1 MAAAILALVALT
13 AASPSSPQTAR
24 LDYEA
29 PAAPEEC
36 PSADA
41 LQDAVSA
48 RLGYVVWRGDASR
61 VVVVRIEARNS
72 RFAATVRIVDAGRPA
87 GRRELSAATCP
98 ALAASVV
105 LAISIAID
113 PLSAGRP
120 APEPAAPPEP
130 EPPPPPP
137 PPPPA
142 HPEPEPEPKGPPLQV
157 FGAVGGH
164 AAFFAAPKTT
174 GGALVQVGARLGA
187 FSAALEGRADL
198 PASLDVGDDG
208 RVESALLSAG
218 LVPCWH
224 VSAFEG
230 CLVVAAGVLRTDA
243 EGLVDARKGSA
254 FHALVGARVAARWPL
269 HPVVTLRLHADVAAV
284 VTRVELVDPMNGEA
298 LWTTPPLVASL
309 ALMAVVD
316 FL

>member
-1 MAAAILALVALT
+1 MAAGILALVALT

-29 PAAPEEC
+29 ADGSEDC
-36 PSADA
+36 PTADA
-41 LQDAVSA
+41 LKDAVSA
-48 RLGYVVWRGDASR
+48 RLGYVVWRADASR
-61 VVVVRIEARNS
+61 VVVVRIEARS
-72 RFAATVRIVDAGRPA
+72 RRFAATVRIVNEGRPA

-120 APEPAAPPEP
+120 APEPAPPPEP

-137 PPPPA
+137 PPPPPA
-142 HPEPEPEPKGPPLQV
+142 APEPAPKGPPLQV
-157 FGAVGGH
+157 FGAVGAH
-164 AAFFAAPKTT
+164 AAFFAAPNTT
-174 GGALVQVGARLGA
+174 VGALVQVGARLGA
-187 FSAALEGRADL
+187 FSTALEGRADL